1 MMDKKRIR
9 KTLND
14 AVERYLLGDVDGDF
28 RFNYIWLTAQLSFAC
43 TIDAITFEER
53 DTLRRVVTHAY
64 KTNRRGPE
72 CVDFPR
78 LS

>member
-9 KTLND
+9 ETLND
-14 AVERYLLGDVDGDF
+14 AVERYLLGYIDGDF
-28 RFNYIWLTAQLSFAC
+28 LFDFVWLTAQLSFAY
-43 TIDAITFEER
+43 TIGAITVDEKAALFG
-53 DTLRRVVTHAY
+53 VVTHAY
-64 KTNRRGPE
+64 KTNRRGPK

>member
-1 MMDKKRIR
+1 MMDVKRIR
-9 KTLND
+9 ETLND

-28 RFNYIWLTAQLSFAC
+28 RFNYVWLSAQLSFAC
-43 TIDAITFEER
+43 TIDAITIKER
-53 DTLRRVVTHAY
+53 DTLLGVVTHAY

>member
-1 MMDKKRIR
+1 MMDVKRIR
-9 KTLND
+9 KTINQ
-14 AVERYLLGDVDGDF
+14 AVETYLLRDDDAD
-28 RFNYIWLTAQLSFAC
+28 LTFGFAWICAQLSFAC
-43 TIDAITFEER
+43 TIDAITSEER
-53 DTLRRVVTHAY
+53 DALRGVVTHAY